1 MPAVPVSMSLA
12 LVKLLHDNGL
22 VATPPLLKRLNEEAV
37 LRTIRAGAPIS
48 RAQISRR
55 AGISKPTVSLAL
67 QALLEAGLVREAA
80 DGPGGPSYGAVYFEP
95 VDEAAL
101 VLAVDL
107 GARFLRGVLGDLAG
121 RVRARQDVELGGA
134 DADRALDAIVQ
145 LRNGLAEAAGLS
157 VDLVEEIVVGVPG
170 VVEKE
175 DGSIRLALNVAGLDG
190 RRFGA
195 EIEDRIGVSVT
206 VENDVNLAALGERSL
221 GVAHGVD
228 DFVFLSV
235 GTGLG
240 AGLVLRGELQRGHN
254 GAAGELDY
262 VRAGREDDLD
272 PCAAAL
278 TEVAAKFA
286 RADGARTSLLP
297 PYDARSVFTAS
308 RNGDAVAR
316 AVVAEEARRIAL
328 HIVPIAAVTD
338 VGLVVLGGGIGANAE
353 LLDAVR
359 TRLAGWLAYPPRVQI
374 SSLGDGAVLMGGLS
388 VGVQSALRSAS
399 HSQAVK
405 GPASRERSAA
415 KPPSS

>member
-1 MPAVPVSMSLA
+1 MP
-12 LVKLLHDNGL
+12 L

-48 RAQISRR
+48 RAQISRH

-67 QALLEAGLVREAA
+67 QTLLDAGLVREAA
-80 DGPGGPSYGAVYFEP
+80 DPPGGPRYGAVYFEP

-101 VLAVDL
+101 VLSVDL
-107 GARFLRGVLGDLAG
+107 GARFLRGALGDLAG
-121 RVRARQDVELGGA
+121 RVRARQDVELGVA
-134 DADRALDAIVQ
+134 DADLALDAIVQ
-145 LRNGLAEAAGLS
+145 LRHVLAETSGLDAAL
-157 VDLVEEIVVGVPG
+157 VDEVVVGVPG
-170 VVEKE
+170 VVEA
-175 DGSIRLALNVAGLDG
+175 DGGAIRLALNVAGLEG
-190 RRFGA
+190 RSFGA
-195 EIEDRIGVSVT
+195 ELEERLGVSVT
-206 VENDVNLAALGERSL
+206 VENDVNLAALGEGSL

-262 VRAGREDDLD
+262 VRAGLEQELD

-278 TEVAAKFA
+278 ARVTERLAADLRTVLVPPYEA
-286 RADGARTSLLP
+286 RAVFAA
-297 PYDARSVFTAS
+297 ARS
-308 RNGDAVAR
+308 GDTVAR

-338 VGLVVLGGGIGANAE
+338 VGLVVLGGGIGANAG
-353 LLDAVR
+353 LLDTVR
-359 TRLAGWLAYPPRVQI
+359 TLLAGWLAYPPQVQI

-388 VGVQSALRSAS
+388 VGVRA
-399 HSQAVK
+399 AVQNVF
-405 GPASRERSAA
+405 AA
-415 KPPSS
+415 RRA

>member
-1 MPAVPVSMSLA
+1 M
-12 LVKLLHDNGL
+12 
-22 VATPPLLKRLNEEAV
+22 ATPPLLKRLNEEAV
-37 LRTIRAGAPIS
+37 LRTIRTGAPIS

-67 QALLEAGLVREAA
+67 QALLDAGLVREAA
-80 DGPGGPSYGAVYFEP
+80 DAPGGPSYGALYFEP

-101 VLAVDL
+101 VLWVDL

-121 RVRARQDVELGGA
+121 RVRARQDVELGVA

-145 LRNGLAEAAGLS
+145 LRAGLAEMAGF
-157 VDLVEEIVVGVPG
+157 DPELVTEVVVGVPG
-170 VVEKE
+170 VVEE
-175 DGSIRLALNVAGLDG
+175 GDGAIRLALNVTGLDG
-190 RRFGA
+190 RRFGT
-195 EIEDRIGVSVT
+195 ELEERLGGSVT
-206 VENDVNLAALGERSL
+206 VENDVNLAALGEGSL

-240 AGLVLRGELQRGHN
+240 AGLVLHGELQRGAN

-262 VRAGREDDLD
+262 VRAGRADDLD

-278 TEVAAKFA
+278 TEVAARFA
-286 RADGARTSLLP
+286 GTDGARTSLTP
-297 PYDARSVFTAS
+297 PYDARSVFAAA

-359 TRLAGWLAYPPRVQI
+359 TLLAGWLAYPPRVQI

-388 VGVQSALRSAS
+388 VGLRSALEN
-399 HSQAVK
+399 VF
-405 GPASRERSAA
+405 AA
-415 KPPSS
+415 RRVT

>member
-1 MPAVPVSMSLA
+1 MP
-12 LVKLLHDNGL
+12 L

-48 RAQISRR
+48 RAQISRH

-67 QALLEAGLVREAA
+67 QTLLDAGLVREAA
-80 DGPGGPSYGAVYFEP
+80 DAPGGPRYGAVYFEP

-101 VLAVDL
+101 VLSVDL
-107 GARFLRGVLGDLAG
+107 GARFLRGALGDLAG
-121 RVRARQDVELGGA
+121 RVRARQDVELGVA
-134 DADRALDAIVQ
+134 DADLALDAIVQ
-145 LRNGLAEAAGLS
+145 LRHVLAETSGLDAAL
-157 VDLVEEIVVGVPG
+157 VDEVVVGVPG
-170 VVEKE
+170 VVEA
-175 DGSIRLALNVAGLDG
+175 DGGAIRLALNVAGLEG
-190 RRFGA
+190 RSFGA
-195 EIEDRIGVSVT
+195 ELEERLGVSVT
-206 VENDVNLAALGERSL
+206 VENDVNLAALGEGSL

-262 VRAGREDDLD
+262 VRVGLEQELD

-278 TEVAAKFA
+278 AEVAK
-286 RADGARTSLLP
+286 RLSADARTVLVP
-297 PYDARSVFTAS
+297 PFEARSVFAAARS
-308 RNGDAVAR
+308 GDTVAR

-338 VGLVVLGGGIGANAE
+338 VGLVVLGGGIGANAG
-353 LLDAVR
+353 LLDTVR
-359 TRLAGWLAYPPRVQI
+359 TLLAGWLAYPPQVQI

-388 VGVQSALRSAS
+388 VGVRA
-399 HSQAVK
+399 AVQNVF
-405 GPASRERSAA
+405 AA
-415 KPPSS
+415 RRA

>member
-1 MPAVPVSMSLA
+1 MP
-12 LVKLLHDNGL
+12 L

-37 LRTIRAGAPIS
+37 LRTIRTGAPIS

-67 QALLEAGLVREAA
+67 QSLLDAGLVREAA
-80 DGPGGPSYGAVYFEP
+80 DAPGGPRYGAVYFEP

-101 VLAVDL
+101 VLSVDL

-121 RVRARQDVELGGA
+121 RVRARQDVELEVA
-134 DADRALDAIVQ
+134 DADHALDAIV
-145 LRNGLAEAAGLS
+145 RVRDALAETAGL
-157 VDLVEEIVVGVPG
+157 DPALVEEVVVGVPG
-170 VVEKE
+170 VVEAG
-175 DGSIRLALNVAGLDG
+175 DGTIRLALNVAGLDG
-190 RRFGA
+190 RPFGR
-195 EIEDRIGVSVT
+195 ELEERLCVSVT
-206 VENDVNLAALGERSL
+206 VENDVNLAALGEGSL
-221 GVAHGVD
+221 GVAHAVD

-262 VRAGREDDLD
+262 VRVGLEQELD

-278 TEVAAKFA
+278 AEVTRRLAE
-286 RADGARTSLLP
+286 GAPRTSLAP
-297 PYDARSVFTAS
+297 PYDARSVFAAA
-308 RNGDAVAR
+308 RNGDAAAR

-338 VGLVVLGGGIGANAE
+338 VGLVVLGGGIGANAG
-353 LLDAVR
+353 LLDTVR
-359 TRLAGWLAYPPRVQI
+359 TLLSDWLPYPPQVQI

-388 VGVQSALRSAS
+388 VGLRSALEN
-399 HSQAVK
+399 VF
-405 GPASRERSAA
+405 AA
-415 KPPSS
+415 RRA

>member
-1 MPAVPVSMSLA
+1 M
-12 LVKLLHDNGL
+12 
-22 VATPPLLKRLNEEAV
+22 ATPPLLKRLNEEAV
-37 LRTIRAGAPIS
+37 LRTIRTGAPIS

-67 QALLEAGLVREAA
+67 QSLLDAGLVREAA
-80 DGPGGPSYGAVYFEP
+80 DAPGGPSYGALYFEP

-101 VLAVDL
+101 VLSVDL

-121 RVRARQDVELGGA
+121 RVRARQDVELGVA

-145 LRNGLAEAAGLS
+145 LRDGLAETAAF
-157 VDLVEEIVVGVPG
+157 DPALVTEVVVGVPG
-170 VVEKE
+170 VVEE
-175 DGSIRLALNVAGLDG
+175 GDGVIRLALNVAGLDG
-190 RRFGA
+190 RRFGTELA
-195 EIEDRIGVSVT
+195 ERLGGSVT
-206 VENDVNLAALGERSL
+206 VENDVNLAALGEGSL

-240 AGLVLRGELQRGHN
+240 AGLVLRGELQRGAN

-262 VRAGREDDLD
+262 VRAGRVDDLD

-278 TEVAAKFA
+278 TEVTARFA
-286 RADGARTSLLP
+286 GADGARTSLMP
-297 PYDARSVFTAS
+297 PYDARSVFAAA

-359 TRLAGWLAYPPRVQI
+359 TLLAGWLAYPPQVQI

-388 VGVQSALRSAS
+388 VGLRSALEN
-399 HSQAVK
+399 VF
-405 GPASRERSAA
+405 AA
-415 KPPSS
+415 RRVS

>member
-1 MPAVPVSMSLA
+1 M
-12 LVKLLHDNGL
+12 
-22 VATPPLLKRLNEEAV
+22 ATPPLLKRLNEEAV
-37 LRTIRAGAPIS
+37 LRTIRSGAPIS

-67 QALLEAGLVREAA
+67 QSLLDAGIVREAA
-80 DGPGGPSYGAVYFEP
+80 DAPGGPSYGALYFEP

-101 VLAVDL
+101 VLSVDL

-121 RVRARQDVELGGA
+121 RVRARQDVELGVA

-145 LRNGLAEAAGLS
+145 LRDGLAEMAGF
-157 VDLVEEIVVGVPG
+157 DPELVTEVVVGVPG
-170 VVEKE
+170 VVEE
-175 DGSIRLALNVAGLDG
+175 GDGAIRLALNVAGLDG
-190 RRFGA
+190 RRFGT
-195 EIEDRIGVSVT
+195 ELEERLGGSVT
-206 VENDVNLAALGERSL
+206 VENDVNLAALGEGSL

-240 AGLVLRGELQRGHN
+240 AGLVLRGELQRGAN

-262 VRAGREDDLD
+262 VRAGRADDLD

-278 TEVAAKFA
+278 TEVAARFA
-286 RADGARTSLLP
+286 GADGTRTSLTP
-297 PYDARSVFTAS
+297 PYDARSVFAAA

-359 TRLAGWLAYPPRVQI
+359 TLLAGWLAYPPRVQI

-388 VGVQSALRSAS
+388 VGLRSALEN
-399 HSQAVK
+399 VF
-405 GPASRERSAA
+405 AA
-415 KPPSS
+415 RRVT

>member
-1 MPAVPVSMSLA
+1 MDVM
-12 LVKLLHDNGL
+12 
-22 VATPPLLKRLNEEAV
+22 ATPPLLKRLNEESV
-37 LRTIRAGAPIS
+37 LRTIRSGAPIS

-67 QALLEAGLVREAA
+67 QSLLDAGLVREAA
-80 DGPGGPSYGAVYFEP
+80 DAPGGPRYGAVYFEP

-101 VLAVDL
+101 VLSVDL

-121 RVRARQDVELGGA
+121 RVRARQDVELGVAEA
-134 DADRALDAIVQ
+134 DHALDAIVQ
-145 LRNGLAEAAGLS
+145 LRDGLAEAAGFD
-157 VDLVEEIVVGVPG
+157 VDLVDEVVVGVPG
-170 VVEKE
+170 VVEK
-175 DGSIRLALNVAGLDG
+175 GAGAIRLALNVAGLDG

-195 EIEDRIGVSVT
+195 ELEDRLDVSVT
-206 VENDVNLAALGERSL
+206 VENDVNLAALGEGSL

-262 VRAGREDDLD
+262 VRVGLEQDLD

-278 TEVAAKFA
+278 AEVAARLA
-286 RADGARTSLLP
+286 RADGARSTLAP
-297 PYDARSVFTAS
+297 PYDARSVFAAARS
-308 RNGDAVAR
+308 GDTVAR

-338 VGLVVLGGGIGANAE
+338 VGLVVLGGGIGANAG
-353 LLDAVR
+353 LLDTVR
-359 TRLAGWLAYPPRVQI
+359 TLLAGWLAYPPQVQI

-388 VGVQSALRSAS
+388 VGVRN
-399 HSQAVK
+399 AV
-405 GPASRERSAA
+405 ETVFAA
-415 KPPSS
+415 RRA

>member
-1 MPAVPVSMSLA
+1 MS
-12 LVKLLHDNGL
+12 L
-22 VATPPLLKRLNEEAV
+22 VATPPLLKRLNEESV

-67 QALLEAGLVREAA
+67 QSLLDAGLVREAA
-80 DGPGGPSYGAVYFEP
+80 DGPGGPRYGAVYFEP

-101 VLAVDL
+101 VLSVDL

-121 RVRARQDVELGGA
+121 RVRARQDVELGG

-145 LRNGLAEAAGLS
+145 LRESLADAAGLDA
-157 VDLVEEIVVGVPG
+157 DLVQEVVVGVPG
-170 VVEKE
+170 VVEE
-175 DGSIRLALNVAGLDG
+175 DGGVIRLALNVAGLDG
-190 RRFGA
+190 RPFGA
-195 EIEDRIGVSVT
+195 ELEERLGVSVT
-206 VENDVNLAALGERSL
+206 VANDVNLAALGEGSL

-240 AGLVLRGELQRGHN
+240 AGLVLRSELQRGHN

-262 VRAGREDDLD
+262 VRVGLEQDLD

-278 TEVAAKFA
+278 AGVAERLAT
-286 RADGARTSLLP
+286 GARTTLAP
-297 PYDARSVFTAS
+297 PYDARSVFAAARS
-308 RNGDAVAR
+308 GDPVAR
-316 AVVAEEARRIAL
+316 TVVVEEARRIAL

-353 LLDAVR
+353 LLDPVR
-359 TRLAGWLAYPPRVQI
+359 TLLAEWLAYPPRVQI

-388 VGVQSALRSAS
+388 VGARA
-399 HSQAVK
+399 AV
-405 GPASRERSAA
+405 ENVFAA
-415 KPPSS
+415 RRL

>member
-1 MPAVPVSMSLA
+1 MSWM
-12 LVKLLHDNGL
+12 
-22 VATPPLLKRLNEEAV
+22 ATPPLLKRLNEESV

-67 QALLEAGLVREAA
+67 QALLDAGLVRESA
-80 DGPGGPSYGAVYFEP
+80 DGPGGPRYGAVYFEP

-101 VLAVDL
+101 VLSVDV

-121 RVRARQDVELGGA
+121 RVRARQDVELGG
-134 DADRALDAIVQ
+134 DADRALAAIVQ
-145 LRNGLAEAAGLS
+145 LRDGLADAAGFS
-157 VDLVEEIVVGVPG
+157 PELVEEVVVGVPG
-170 VVEKE
+170 VVEE
-175 DGSIRLALNVAGLDG
+175 SGGAIRLALNVAGLDG
-190 RRFGA
+190 RPFGA
-195 EIEDRIGVSVT
+195 ELEEQLGTAVT
-206 VENDVNLAALGERSL
+206 VENDVNLAALGEGSL

-262 VRAGREDDLD
+262 VRVGLELDLD

-278 TEVAAKFA
+278 TEVTKRLAA
-286 RADGARTSLLP
+286 DARTVLTA
-297 PYDARSVFTAS
+297 PYDARSVFAAARS
-308 RNGDAVAR
+308 GDAVAR

-353 LLDAVR
+353 LLDTVR
-359 TRLAGWLAYPPRVQI
+359 TLLAGWLAYPPRVQI

-388 VGVQSALRSAS
+388 VGVRA
-399 HSQAVK
+399 AVENVF
-405 GPASRERSAA
+405 ASRRS
-415 KPPSS
+415 

>member
-1 MPAVPVSMSLA
+1 M
-12 LVKLLHDNGL
+12 
-22 VATPPLLKRLNEEAV
+22 ATPPLLKRLNEEAV
-37 LRTIRAGAPIS
+37 LRTIRTGAPIS

-67 QALLEAGLVREAA
+67 QSLLDAGLVREAA
-80 DGPGGPSYGAVYFEP
+80 DAPGGPSYGALYFEP

-101 VLAVDL
+101 VLSVDL

-121 RVRARQDVELGGA
+121 RVRARQDVELGVA

-145 LRNGLAEAAGLS
+145 LRDGLAETAGF
-157 VDLVEEIVVGVPG
+157 DPELVTEVVVGVPG
-170 VVEKE
+170 VVEE
-175 DGSIRLALNVAGLDG
+175 GDGVIRLALNVAGLDG
-190 RRFGA
+190 RRFGTELA
-195 EIEDRIGVSVT
+195 ERLGGSVT
-206 VENDVNLAALGERSL
+206 VENDVNLAALGEGSL

-240 AGLVLRGELQRGHN
+240 AGLVLRGELQRGAN

-262 VRAGREDDLD
+262 VRAGASRRPRSLRRRTHRGSGS
-272 PCAAAL
+272 L
-278 TEVAAKFA
+278 
-286 RADGARTSLLP
+286 RGADGARTSLMP
-297 PYDARSVFTAS
+297 PYDARSVFAAA

-359 TRLAGWLAYPPRVQI
+359 TLLAGWLAYPPQVQI

-388 VGVQSALRSAS
+388 VGHASALENVFAARGDTTR
-399 HSQAVK
+399 Q
-405 GPASRERSAA
+405 GPGACGVR
-415 KPPSS
+415 

>member
-1 MPAVPVSMSLA
+1 M
-12 LVKLLHDNGL
+12 
-22 VATPPLLKRLNEEAV
+22 ATPPLLKRLNEEAV
-37 LRTIRAGAPIS
+37 LRTIRSGAPIS

-67 QALLEAGLVREAA
+67 QTLLDAGLVREAA
-80 DGPGGPSYGAVYFEP
+80 DAPGGPSYGAVYFEP

-101 VLAVDL
+101 VLSVDL

-121 RVRARQDVELGGA
+121 RVRARQDVELGVA
-134 DADRALDAIVQ
+134 DADHALESIVQ
-145 LRNGLAEAAGLS
+145 LRDVLAETAGLDS
-157 VDLVEEIVVGVPG
+157 SLVEEVVVGVPG
-170 VVEKE
+170 VVEA
-175 DGSIRLALNVAGLDG
+175 GGGTIRLALNVARLDG
-190 RRFGA
+190 RRFGS
-195 EIEDRIGVSVT
+195 ELEDRLGVSVT
-206 VENDVNLAALGERSL
+206 VENDVNLAALGEGSL
-221 GVAHGVD
+221 GVAHGVS

-262 VRAGREDDLD
+262 VRAGLEQELD

-278 TEVAAKFA
+278 SEVTRRF
-286 RADGARTSLLP
+286 ADGARTALAP
-297 PYDARSVFTAS
+297 PYDARSVFAAA

-338 VGLVVLGGGIGANAE
+338 VGLVVLGGGIGANAG
-353 LLDAVR
+353 LLDTVR
-359 TRLAGWLAYPPRVQI
+359 TLLSDWLAYPPQVQI

-388 VGVQSALRSAS
+388 VGLRSALEK
-399 HSQAVK
+399 VF
-405 GPASRERSAA
+405 AA
-415 KPPSS
+415 RRV

>member
-1 MPAVPVSMSLA
+1 MPLM
-12 LVKLLHDNGL
+12 
-22 VATPPLLKRLNEEAV
+22 ATPPLLKRLNEEAV
-37 LRTIRAGAPIS
+37 LRTIRTGAPIS

-67 QALLEAGLVREAA
+67 QTLLDAGLVREASDA
-80 DGPGGPSYGAVYFEP
+80 PGGPRYGAVYFEP

-101 VLAVDL
+101 VLSVDL

-121 RVRARQDVELGGA
+121 RVRARQDVELGVA
-134 DADRALDAIVQ
+134 DADHALEAIVA
-145 LRNGLAEAAGLS
+145 LRAGLAETAGL
-157 VDLVEEIVVGVPG
+157 DPGLVEEVVVGVPG
-170 VVEKE
+170 VVEAS
-175 DGSIRLALNVAGLDG
+175 DGTIRLALNVARLDG
-190 RRFGA
+190 RRFGS
-195 EIEDRIGVSVT
+195 ELEGRLGVSVT
-206 VENDVNLAALGERSL
+206 VENDVNLAALGEGSL

-262 VRAGREDDLD
+262 VRAGLEQDLD

-278 TEVAAKFA
+278 AEVTRRLA
-286 RADGARTSLLP
+286 ADGRTVLVP
-297 PYDARSVFTAS
+297 PYDARSVFAAA

-338 VGLVVLGGGIGANAE
+338 IGLVVLGGGIGANAG
-353 LLDAVR
+353 LLDTVR
-359 TRLAGWLAYPPRVQI
+359 TLLSGWLAYPPQVQI

-388 VGVQSALRSAS
+388 VGLRSALEN
-399 HSQAVK
+399 VF
-405 GPASRERSAA
+405 AA
-415 KPPSS
+415 RRA